1 MTEHDFIQICKFLQ
15 NEDTDIGNRLA
26 GLENTYQIFHRFDSQ
41 DFLEL
46 LELKLRQQYQAEFE
60 VKLLRLCDHLLRFN
74 KEENINVE
82 GNNLRRE

>member
-1 MTEHDFIQICKFLQ
+1 MTEFDFIQICKFLQ
-15 NEDTDIGNRLA
+15 NEDTDIGNRLV
-26 GLENTYQIFHRFDSQ
+26 GLENTYHIFHRFDSQ

-74 KEENINVE
+74 NEVNKDV
-82 GNNLRRE
+82 